1 MKLATLDGTDHNIAM
16 GVSAGIFIS
25 FSPTIPFHTIL
36 GIICAVIM
44 GGSKRAAIIAVW
56 LSNPITIPVFYA
68 AAYYTG
74 VFLLGTQHADIQ
86 FIYDLIDIIEGS
98 MNTSQKIDQILLVM
112 KPEMQIVY
120 AMLFGGAVLGLPASI
135 VSYFLTRKWVKQI
148 RNEKVSN
155 KK

>member
-44 GGSKRAAIIAVW
+44 GGSKRAAVISVW
-56 LSNPITIPVFYA
+56 ISNPLTIPLFYA

-74 VFLLGTQHADIQ
+74 VALLGTHHADIQ
-86 FIYDLIDIIEGS
+86 FIYDLIDIIEGD
-98 MNTSQKIDQILLVM
+98 MNTSQKLDHIIMVM
-112 KPEMQIVY
+112 KPEMQIFY
-120 AMLFGGAVLGLPASI
+120 AMLFGGAVLGIPASI
-135 VSYFLTRKWVKQI
+135 ASYFLTRKWVKQV
-148 RNEKVSN
+148 RNEKVPN

>member
-44 GGSKRAAIIAVW
+44 GGSKRAAVIAVW
-56 LSNPITIPVFYA
+56 LSNPVTIPLFYA

-74 VFLLGTQHADIQ
+74 VAILGTQHADIQ
-86 FIYDLIDIIEGS
+86 FIYDLIDIIQGN
-98 MNTSQKIDQILLVM
+98 MNLSQKTDQIIMIM

-120 AMLFGGAVLGLPASI
+120 AMLFGGAVLGFPAS
-135 VSYFLTRKWVKQI
+135 VASYFLTKKWVKQI